1 MKRIELSIKADEND
15 GYVDHW
21 GLWEGVREVMQNAKD
36 AEVEHNASLMVYF
49 RKETGTL
56 FIVNEG
62 CTLPYEAMLMGHST
76 KRHRTDLIGKIG
88 EGFNLG
94 ILALLRKGL
103 TVKIRSGS
111 EVWIP
116 SIQRSETFNAQ
127 VLCFSIDKGRKE
139 MNRVAVEIA
148 RISEGDWLELE
159 RRFLFL
165 KRPLENESIT
175 TYSGDLLLGPQ
186 HKGKLFAK
194 GIYVADDPK
203 VKYGYN
209 FANAQL
215 DRDRKMIEQYNLQ
228 YHMQEIWRNATAT
241 RPDLFEAFGEMLD
254 EQAADMAGVNEWNAK
269 SLPEALRNQIVAKFH
284 ERYGDNALPVDTL
297 ASSQEVEHFGKKG
310 VICPKP
316 MQHILESVLGTVATN
331 KSRLAEETVG
341 LYSWQEL
348 DSVEQLNLISALEL
362 VNPVETVTLNDVDV
376 AEFRDPRLRGL
387 FKLGRVQ
394 IAKTVLFSRAETLRT
409 IIHEVAHRAGG
420 DGEKDHVSNIE
431 RIWSGVVERLR
442 SN

>member
-1 MKRIELSIKADEND
+1 MRRIELSIKADEND

-76 KRHRTDLIGKIG
+76 KRHRSDLIGKIG

-165 KRPLENESIT
+165 KRPAENESIT
-175 TYSGDLLLGPQ
+175 TYSGDLLLGAQ

-241 RPDLFEAFGEMLD
+241 RPDLFEAFGEMID

-269 SLPEALRNQIVAKFH
+269 SLPEALRNQIVAKFQ
-284 ERYGDNALPVDTL
+284 ERYGENALPVDSL
-297 ASSQEVEHFGKKG
+297 ATSQEVEHFGKRG
-310 VICPKP
+310 IICPKP
-316 MQHILESVLGTVATN
+316 MQHILESVLGTVAAN

-341 LYSWQEL
+341 LYGWCEI
-348 DSVEQLNLISALEL
+348 DEVEQANIFAALALI
-362 VNPVETVTLNDVDV
+362 NPVEALTLEDIDV
-376 AEFRDPRLRGL
+376 AEFLDKNLRGL

-394 IAKTVLFSRAETLRT
+394 IAKKILSDRSATLRT
-409 IIHEVAHRAGG
+409 LIHEVAHRHGS
-420 DGEKDHVSNIE
+420 DGEKDHVGNIE
-431 RIWSGVVERLR
+431 RIWAGIVETLR